1 MSLGLT
7 VANNFLS
14 SPINKNSLSE
24 INTSS
29 FVYSIENSLDGKK
42 KAVYHTNLIHL
53 LDIMFTKNNLS
64 SISIEQERFMKE
76 FFKEAHTVTELL
88 NIKDNYPYKGMDE
101 IMLQLDRFLGSY

>member
-1 MSLGLT
+1 MNLGSI

-24 INTSS
+24 INTSN

-42 KAVYHTNLIHL
+42 KAIYHTNLIHL
-53 LDIMFTKNNLS
+53 LDIMFTQNNLS

-88 NIKDNYPYKGMDE
+88 NIKDNYPYEGMDE